1 MAREEMTTD
10 GRNALAPALSLR
22 ARECAE
28 VAAGIHALSPWKM
41 AGVMVEFGPR
51 VAVGVRPSKC

>member
-1 MAREEMTTD
+1 MTTD

-51 VAVGVRPSKC
+51 VAVGVRPYKC